1 MLKVRRIYTHEE
13 LNKEVRFIAGYYLL
27 EEEKRLNYGEREV
40 LYVIGHAAIDNSCC
54 GVGGC
59 RYALIPGYVV
69 AWKNETNET
78 GNPVSEVETIVDEDS
93 KTELA
98 RILKE
103 KEAITQIEFW

>member
-1 MLKVRRIYTHEE
+1 VLRRYTHEE
-13 LNKEVRFIAGYYLL
+13 LKKEVRSIAGYYIQ
-27 EEEKRLNYGEREV
+27 EEEKRLNYNGREV
-40 LYVIGHAAIDNSCC
+40 FYVIGHAAIDNSCC

-69 AWKNETNET
+69 VWKNKTDET

-98 RILKE
+98 GILKE
-103 KEAITQIEFW
+103 KETITQIEFW